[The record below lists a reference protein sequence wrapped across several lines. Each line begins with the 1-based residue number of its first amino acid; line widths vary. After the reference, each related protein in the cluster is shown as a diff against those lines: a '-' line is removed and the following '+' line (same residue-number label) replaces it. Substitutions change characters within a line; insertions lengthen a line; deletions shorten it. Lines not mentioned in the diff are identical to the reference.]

1 MLLSWPAIVIP
12 SPRFGDHAHPS
23 QIDEEFRH
31 LDEQSVRVDDR
42 RPIVRDGKI
51 TSQQVWND
59 LAESGVLARGGTH
72 AVTIR

>member
-1 MLLSWPAIVIP
+1 
-12 SPRFGDHAHPS
+12 
-23 QIDEEFRH
+23 
-31 LDEQSVRVDDR
+31 
-42 RPIVRDGKI
+42 VRDTAWTLHGENLHGVQFEGVRYIVVQGGKI

>member
-1 MLLSWPAIVIP
+1 MAITPIL
-12 SPRFGDHAHPS
+12 

-59 LAESGVLARGGTH
+59 LAESGVLTQTR
-72 AVTIR
+72 R